1 MKRNLRE
8 QMPIVYLP
16 TQIYTALIM
25 NTPFQPAWL
34 RIGLLAALL
43 MSAGCTVSDRS
54 VIEKAQGFDDGIR
67 PAEIKEPS
75 IDAYFQKIGE
85 RIVQAA
91 RESDAAHWG
100 PKSHFAKGEDQEWM
114 FKGIQFHLVNSKTL
128 NAFTTGGVHVYVY
141 NELLQLCK
149 NENELAA
156 VMSHEF
162 GHIYCRHVQ
171 AGQKRQYRIL
181 AAALGLGAVGYVAGG
196 KEKGA
201 EYGAA
206 AFGAGTTAGNYFGM
220 GFTRDDEGQADQ
232 TGFHFYCLA
241 GWDPNAFGD
250 FFQTMIDKGY
260 DTTPEKASDHPTL
273 ASRVKIARERA
284 EKSTDLG
291 SNPERLRRPDIATP
305 AQFDR
310 HKADARDAGKRTAD
324 DKSLAKTQQLLTAM
338 PRSCLTPTMPNDQM
352 DAQQQILQQ
361 MKQKQA
367 PQTSSQSTN
376 P

>member
-1 MKRNLRE
+1 MLKKI
-8 QMPIVYLP
+8 P
-16 TQIYTALIM
+16 TALV
-25 NTPFQPAWL
+25 
-34 RIGLLAALL
+34 LLSVIATFL
-43 MSAGCTVSDRS
+43 SGVGCSVSDRS
-54 VIEKAQGFDDGIR
+54 VIEKAQGFDDGIK
-67 PAEIKEPS
+67 PAEIREPT
-75 IDAYFQKIGE
+75 IDDYFQKIGT

-91 RESDAAHWG
+91 RESDAAKWG
-100 PKSHFAKGEDQEWM
+100 PKSHFVKGEDEEWM

-128 NAFTTGGVHVYVY
+128 NAFTTGGTHVYIY
-141 NELLQLCK
+141 NELMQLCK

-171 AGQKRQYRIL
+171 AGQKRQYRIM

-206 AFGAGTTAGNYFGM
+206 AFGAGSTVGNYFGM
-220 GFTRDDEGQADQ
+220 GFTREDEAQADQ

-273 ASRVKIARERA
+273 ASRVKIAHERA
-284 EKSTDLG
+284 AKLPDLG
-291 SNPERLRRPDIATP
+291 AHPERLRRSEVATP
-305 AQFDR
+305 SQFDR
-310 HKADARDAGKRTAD
+310 YKALARDAGKRTPD
-324 DKSLAKTQQLLTAM
+324 DKSLAKMQQLLTAM
-338 PRSCLTPTMPNDQM
+338 PRSCLTPIVPDDQTA
-352 DAQQQILQQ
+352 AQQQIIQEL
-361 MKQKQA
+361 KRKQA
-367 PQTSSQSTN
+367 SAENAKPAN
-376 P
+376 PK